1 MGRLHRFGIEAAGLN
16 VKCRQNPE
24 LIRERG
30 TPSTFHVIERYH
42 LVDGRRH
49 LLNFLC
55 RKQAG

>member
-1 MGRLHRFGIEAAGLN
+1 M
-16 VKCRQNPE
+16 
-24 LIRERG
+24 RERG